1 MSDSLLSVLSATF
14 ISVELFLLDFVFY
27 YPLFMAYLWMT
38 GAIFYYYR
46 FERRNL
52 HIKVPPVLK
61 EYPGVAIVVPCHN
74 EEENVRD
81 TISQLLKQQYPDF
94 EVIAINDG
102 SADSTLAILK
112 EMAAQDKR
120 LRIINMTSNQ
130 GKAIGLNTAALMTEK
145 EFLVCVDGDTILDE
159 HAVAWFM
166 QHFVYGPRVGAVTGN
181 PRIRNRSTLLGKVQ
195 VGEFS
200 SILGLI
206 KRAQRVYGRLFTVS
220 GVISAFRK
228 TALHE
233 VGYWSPEM
241 LTEDIDVSWKLQFKH
256 WDIRYEPKAL
266 GWILMPET
274 LNGLWKQRTRWAMG
288 GVQALLKFFPTLFSW
303 RTRRMWMIYFEY
315 VLSLIWAYAMLAS
328 ILLAFLSLVIPLPE
342 IIRVPPLI
350 PGWTGVV
357 IGTTCLLQISISM
370 RLDQEYDV
378 GLWKVY
384 FWMIW
389 YPLLYWMINMLTIV
403 VALPKVLARGKNQRA
418 VWISPDRG
426 IKEK

>member
-1 MSDSLLSVLSATF
+1 MSDSLFSIFSTVF
-14 ISVELFLLDFVFY
+14 ISVQGFLLDFVFY

-38 GAIFYYYR
+38 GAIFYYFR
-46 FERRNL
+46 FERRSL

-74 EEENVRD
+74 EEENARD
-81 TISQLLKQQYPDF
+81 TITHLLQQQYPDF

-102 SADSTLAILK
+102 STDNTLAILQ
-112 EMAAQDKR
+112 EIASQDKR
-120 LRIINMTSNQ
+120 LRVINMISNQ
-130 GKAIGLNTAALMTEK
+130 GKAMGLNTAALLTEK
-145 EFLVCVDGDTILDE
+145 EFMVCVDGDTILDE

-200 SILGLI
+200 SIMGLI

-241 LTEDIDVSWKLQFKH
+241 LTEDIDISWKLQFKH

-266 GWILMPET
+266 CWILMPET
-274 LNGLWKQRTRWAMG
+274 LSGLWTQRTRWAMG
-288 GVQALLKFFPTLFSW
+288 GVQALFKFFPTLFSW
-303 RTRRMWMIYFEY
+303 RTRRMWIIYFEY

-328 ILLAFLSLVIPLPE
+328 ILLAVLGLLMPLPDM
-342 IIRVPPLI
+342 IRVPPLI

-357 IGTTCLLQISISM
+357 IGTTCLLQISLSM

-403 VALPKVLARGKNQRA
+403 VALPKVLARGKQQRA
-418 VWISPDRG
+418 VWTSPDRG

>member
-1 MSDSLLSVLSATF
+1 MSDALISVLSSTF

-46 FERRNL
+46 FERRNI

-81 TISQLLKQQYPDF
+81 TIAQLLKQQYPDF

-102 SADSTLAILK
+102 SSDSTLSILT
-112 EMAAQDKR
+112 EMAGQDKR
-120 LRIINMTSNQ
+120 LRIINMISNQ
-130 GKAIGLNTAALMTEK
+130 GKAIGLNTAALLTEK
-145 EFLVCVDGDTILDE
+145 EFMVCVDGDTILDE

-241 LTEDIDVSWKLQFKH
+241 LTEDIDISWKLQFKH

-274 LNGLWKQRTRWAMG
+274 LSGLWKQRTRWAMG

-303 RTRRMWMIYFEY
+303 RTRRMWVIYFEY

-328 ILLAFLSLVIPLPE
+328 IVLALLSLFIPLPE

-389 YPLLYWMINMLTIV
+389 YPLLYWMLNMLTIV
-403 VALPKVLARGKNQRA
+403 VAFPKVLARGKDQRA

>member
-1 MSDSLLSVLSATF
+1 VSDTLLSVFIATF
-14 ISVELFLLDFVFY
+14 ISVEGFLLDFIFY
-27 YPLFMAYLWMT
+27 YPLFMAYLWMI
-38 GAIFYYYR
+38 GAVFFYFR

-52 HIKVPPVLK
+52 HKQLPPVLK

-81 TISQLLKQQYPDF
+81 TISQLFRQQYPDF

-102 SADSTLAILK
+102 SLDSTLSILQ
-112 EMAAQDKR
+112 EIARQDKR
-120 LRIINMTSNQ
+120 LRIINLISNQ

-145 EFLVCVDGDTILDE
+145 EFMVCVDSDTILDE

-166 QHFVYGPRVGAVTGN
+166 HHFVSGPRVGAVTGN
-181 PRIRNRSTLLGKVQ
+181 PRVRNRSTLLGKVQ

-206 KRAQRVYGRLFTVS
+206 KRAQRVYGRFFTVS

-233 VGYWSPEM
+233 AGYWSPEA
-241 LTEDIDVSWKLQFKH
+241 LTEDIDISWKLQFKH

-266 GWILMPET
+266 CWILMPET
-274 LNGLWKQRTRWAMG
+274 LSGLWAQRTRWAMG
-288 GVQALLKFFPTLFSW
+288 GVQTLFKFSPTLLSW
-303 RTRRMWMIYFEY
+303 RTRRMWMIYLEY
-315 VLSLIWAYAMLAS
+315 VLSLIWGYAMLAAL
-328 ILLAFLSLVIPLPE
+328 LLAVLGLFMPLPDM
-342 IIRVPPLI
+342 IRVPSLI

-357 IGTTCLLQISISM
+357 IGSTCLLQISISL

-389 YPLLYWMINMLTIV
+389 YPLLYWIINMLTIV
-403 VALPKVLARGKNQRA
+403 VALPKVIVREKKQRA
-418 VWISPDRG
+418 IWISPDRG

>member
-1 MSDSLLSVLSATF
+1 MF
-14 ISVELFLLDFVFY
+14 ISVEGFLLNFVFY

-38 GAIFYYYR
+38 GAVFYYYR

-74 EEENVRD
+74 EEENARD
-81 TISQLLKQQYPDF
+81 TITQLLQQQYPDF

-102 SADSTLAILK
+102 STDSTLTILQ
-112 EMAAQDKR
+112 EMASNDKR
-120 LRIINMTSNQ
+120 LRVINMISNQ
-130 GKAIGLNTAALMTEK
+130 GKAMGLNTAALLTEK
-145 EFLVCVDGDTILDE
+145 EFLVCVDGDTLLDE

-166 QHFVYGPRVGAVTGN
+166 QHFVHGPRVGAVTGN

-241 LTEDIDVSWKLQFKH
+241 LTEDIDISWKLQFKH

-266 GWILMPET
+266 CWILMPET
-274 LNGLWKQRTRWAMG
+274 LSGLWKQRTRWAMG
-288 GVQALLKFFPTLFSW
+288 GVQTLFKFFPTLFSW
-303 RTRRMWMIYFEY
+303 RTRRMWIIYFEY
-315 VLSLIWAYAMLAS
+315 VLSLIWAYAMLAA
-328 ILLAFLSLVIPLPE
+328 IVLAVVGLLMPLPDM
-342 IIRVPPLI
+342 ISVPPLI
-350 PGWTGVV
+350 PGWKGVV
-357 IGTTCLLQISISM
+357 IGTTCLLQISLSM

-389 YPLLYWMINMLTIV
+389 YPLLYWMLNMLTIV
-403 VALPKVLARGKNQRA
+403 VALPKVLMRGKKQRA
-418 VWISPDRG
+418 VWVSPDRG